1 LELQSDGLSRLWEKL
16 IILLLKLDLVPYWD
30 GSKQPWLG
38 LRAVWA
44 VSVPV
49 AGAFVFG
56 VWLTLL
62 VVGRV
67 LLGLAGLLALLV
79 TTSPLVVV
87 LLARLAQLT

>member
-16 IILLLKLDLVPYWD
+16 IILLLKLDLVPYWA

-44 VSVPV
+44 VSVLV